1 MTSADTAGNRVAVII
16 VNYNAGDML
25 RRCLAALAAQTARP
39 HRVLVMDNG
48 SHDSSVA
55 ECESS
60 FPWVEF
66 HRLNA
71 NVGFARA
78 NNLAVELVPECEWL
92 ALLNPDAFA
101 DEHWLQ
107 SLLGAANRHSNI
119 DVFASC
125 MLSVNADVI
134 DGVGDC
140 YRTDG
145 VAWPKFQGEP
155 IALIPKT
162 EREVF
167 AACAGAGLYR
177 RRVFIEAGGFNEK
190 YFCYHEDVDLGF
202 RLRLLGYRC
211 RFVPQAKVR
220 HVGSAIA
227 GKGSDFSTYHAH
239 RNMVWT
245 YVRNMP
251 GGYFWIH
258 LPAHIAANFTT
269 VGLFIAKGRG
279 RIILRAKYHALV
291 ALPRIWRE
299 RREIQ
304 RLRRVNGRT
313 AMGSMERGNLFTS
326 LVRRAI
332 LRLRRLLGHVALR
345 VTSKTKIK

>member
-1 MTSADTAGNRVAVII
+1 MSPANTIGNRIAVII

-25 RRCLAALAAQTARP
+25 RRCLAALAVQTVRP

-48 SHDSSVA
+48 SHDNSVA
-55 ECESS
+55 DCEPF

-71 NVGFARA
+71 NLGFARA
-78 NNLAVELVPECEWL
+78 NNIGVERAPDCEWV

-101 DEHWLQ
+101 DPHWLE
-107 SLLGAANRHSNI
+107 SLLGATKRYPEV

-125 MLSVNADVI
+125 MLTAQADRI

-145 VAWPKFQGEP
+145 VAWPKFQGDP
-155 IALIPKT
+155 LSRIPD
-162 EREVF
+162 EESEVF

-177 RRVFIEAGGFNEK
+177 RRAFVEASGFNEQ

-202 RLRLLGYRC
+202 RLRLLGHRC
-211 RFVPQAKVR
+211 RFVPRAKVR
-220 HVGSAIA
+220 HMGSAIT
-227 GKGSDFSTYHAH
+227 GKGSDFSIYHAH

-251 GGYFWIH
+251 GAYFWLY
-258 LPAHIAANFTT
+258 LPAHIAVNAASIALFT
-269 VGLFIAKGRG
+269 AKGRA
-279 RIILRAKYHALV
+279 RVIARAKYHAV
-291 ALPRIWRE
+291 IALPRIWRE

-304 RLRRVNGRT
+304 RSRRASAARVIASMAHGNLLTSIAYRALRRISRIVLRST
-313 AMGSMERGNLFTS
+313 A
-326 LVRRAI
+326 
-332 LRLRRLLGHVALR
+332 
-345 VTSKTKIK
+345 